1 MSENKLRLS
10 PRLILQLLIVLVLI
24 PLLPLLLSWR
34 WDWWQAWVYAGI
46 HFFGFII
53 SRALAARAHPDLLR
67 ERAKFADHQDA
78 KDWDQVLARLMGIG
92 SGLVPLAVGLEHRF
106 GGAAS
111 YGLGV
116 ELVGLALVLAGFAL
130 GTWALVAN
138 RYFSGMVRIQYDRGH
153 RVVYQGPYQIIRHP
167 GYLGALITYLG
178 TPLLLEGRWAF
189 LTVFLLTGVTLVRTA
204 LEDDTLQEELD
215 GYQDYAETVRSR
227 LIPGVW

>member
-1 MSENKLRLS
+1 
-10 PRLILQLLIVLVLI
+10 
-24 PLLPLLLSWR
+24 
-34 WDWWQAWVYAGI
+34 
-46 HFFGFII
+46 
-53 SRALAARAHPDLLR
+53 
-67 ERAKFADHQDA
+67 
-78 KDWDQVLARLMGIG
+78 
-92 SGLVPLAVGLEHRF
+92 
-106 GGAAS
+106 
-111 YGLGV
+111 
-116 ELVGLALVLAGFAL
+116 
-130 GTWALVAN
+130 VAN